1 MLLPD
6 VDLTCDDTHGALYA
20 CAYDLA
26 VGNESPWCD
35 VFYEDELAAF
45 EYGILKAVILQ
56 HWHNV
61 SKFRYEMDLIMD
73 ASIGYLTG
81 NNAGRI
87 LGSVFVNKLIER
99 YVLILV

>member
-1 MLLPD
+1 VSAEWSRKYLRPITDRLNMLLPD

-56 HWHNV
+56 H
-61 SKFRYEMDLIMD
+61 
-73 ASIGYLTG
+73 
-81 NNAGRI
+81 
-87 LGSVFVNKLIER
+87 
-99 YVLILV
+99 